1 MVAPSLIPRGRRFMK
16 LTCRPQRIDVPTSYL
31 LENFMD
37 RRKFFY
43 STTVLGGAVMALPRR
58 ALAQAAPALIT
69 RDAMRPQ
76 MAHGIQ
82 SGDPKADG
90 AVIWTRSDRPSR
102 LWLEWATTASF
113 ANATR
118 VRGPYLMDDT
128 DFTGRVDLAGL
139 PAGQEIFYRVVLQ
152 DLHNERVLSEPVTG
166 HLRLPAN
173 AGAKA
178 VRDVRFT
185 WSGDTAGQGW
195 GINEAWGGMKI
206 YEQMRKVNPDFF
218 LHCGDTI
225 YADGPIAAQVKL
237 ADGSL
242 WNNVVTEEVSK
253 VAETLNEYRGRY
265 RYNLMDANVRRMAAE
280 VPQIWQWDDHE
291 VVNNWSDSK
300 DLAADKRYTEKNVP
314 LLVAR
319 ATRAFHE
326 FAPIRRT
333 PDVESERVYRH
344 LPQGPLLDMFVVDMR
359 SYRGP
364 NTHNLQTSETEESAF
379 MGRPQI
385 AWLLDGL
392 KRSKSVWKVI
402 AADMPI
408 SLHVADGKDAGGR
421 DRWEASANGD
431 DGAPMGR
438 ELEIARL
445 LREIKRAGIKN
456 VVWLTADVHYTAAH
470 YFDPAKAR
478 FSDFSPFWEFV
489 SGPLN
494 AGGFGPNK
502 TDATFGMQV
511 VYQKAPNEVNAP
523 PTNGMQFFG
532 QVDIDAK
539 TKAMT
544 VTLKDL
550 AGASLY
556 TRTLAPQRS

>member
-1 MVAPSLIPRGRRFMK
+1 
-16 LTCRPQRIDVPTSYL
+16 
-31 LENFMD
+31 MD
-37 RRKFFY
+37 RRNFLNTA
-43 STTVLGGAVMALPRR
+43 SVLGGAAVATPGLV
-58 ALAQAAPALIT
+58 LAQTAPAMIT

-90 AVIWTRSDRPSR
+90 AIVWTRSDRPAR
-102 LWLEWATTASF
+102 MWLDWSTQSNF

-118 VRGPYLMDDT
+118 VRGPHLLEDS
-128 DFTGRVDLAGL
+128 DFTGRVDLTGL
-139 PAGQEIFYRVVLQ
+139 PAGQEIYYRVVLQ
-152 DLHNERVLSEPVTG
+152 DLHNERVLSEARPG
-166 HLRLPAN
+166 YLRLPVA

-178 VRDVRFT
+178 PRSVRFV

-206 YEQMRKVNPDFF
+206 YEQIRKVSPDFF

-225 YADGPIAAQVKL
+225 YADGPIPAQIKL

-242 WNNVVTEEVSK
+242 WHNVVTEEVSK
-253 VAETLNEYRGRY
+253 VAETLNEFRGRY
-265 RYNLMDANVRRMAAE
+265 RYNLMDANVRRMAAD

-291 VVNNWSDSK
+291 VCNNWSDSK
-300 DLAADKRYTEKNVP
+300 DLSGDARYTEKNIP

-319 ATRAFHE
+319 ATKSFLE
-326 FAPIRRT
+326 YAPLRRT
-333 PDVESERVYRH
+333 ADVESERVYRH
-344 LPQGPLLDMFVVDMR
+344 LPQGPLLDVFVVDMR

-364 NTHNLQTSETEESAF
+364 NSANLQEAETPESAF

-402 AADMPI
+402 AADMPL
-408 SLHVADGKDAGGR
+408 SLHVADGKEADGR

-431 DGAPMGR
+431 DGAPRGR

-445 LREIKRAGIKN
+445 LHEIKRAGIRN

-470 YFDPAKAR
+470 YFDPAKAS

-494 AGGFGPNK
+494 AGSFGPNK

-511 VYQKAPNEVNAP
+511 MYQKAPQEQNTAP
-523 PTNGMQFFG
+523 TAGLQFFG
-532 QVDIDAK
+532 QVDIDSR

-550 AGASLY
+550 TGASLY
-556 TRTLAPQRS
+556 AKTLEPQRT

>member
-1 MVAPSLIPRGRRFMK
+1 
-16 LTCRPQRIDVPTSYL
+16 
-31 LENFMD
+31 MD
-37 RRKFFY
+37 RRLF
-43 STTVLGGAVMALPRR
+43 LAQGALMGGAVVAPASRVW
-58 ALAQAAPALIT
+58 AQATAPAVVT

-76 MAHGIQ
+76 MPFGIQ

-90 AVIWTRSDRPSR
+90 AVIWTRSDRPAR
-102 LWLEWATTASF
+102 LWLDWSTTASF

-118 VRGPYLMDDT
+118 VRGPHMLEST
-128 DFTGRVDLAGL
+128 DFTGRVDLSGL

-152 DLHNERVLSEPVTG
+152 DLHNERVLSEAVQG
-166 HLRLPAN
+166 HLRLPPA
-173 AGAKA
+173 AMSGRAS
-178 VRDVRFT
+178 RDVRFV

-206 YEQMRKVNPDFF
+206 YEQMRRTNPDFF
-218 LHCGDTI
+218 LHSGDTV
-225 YADGPIAAQVKL
+225 YADGPISAEVKL
-237 ADGSL
+237 ADGSV

-265 RYNLMDANVRRMAAE
+265 RYNLMDANVRRMAAD

-291 VVNNWSDSK
+291 VVNNYSDAK
-300 DLAADKRYTEKNVP
+300 DLSDDSRYKEKNVP

-319 ATRAFHE
+319 ATQAFHE
-326 FAPIRRT
+326 YAPIRRT
-333 PDVESERVYRH
+333 ADVESERIYRH
-344 LPQGPLLDMFVVDMR
+344 LPQGPLLDLFVVDMR

-364 NTHNLQTSETEESAF
+364 NTDNLQTTESETTAF
-379 MGRPQI
+379 MGRPQLD
-385 AWLLDGL
+385 WLLDGL

-408 SLHVADGKDAGGR
+408 GLHVPDGKK
-421 DRWEASANGD
+421 WEAMANGE
-431 DGAPMGR
+431 DGGPKGR
-438 ELEIARL
+438 ELEIAGL
-445 LREIKRAGIKN
+445 LRAIKQAGIRN

-470 YFDPAKAR
+470 FYDPAKAQ

-502 TDATFGMQV
+502 VDGTFGLQV
-511 VYQKAPNEVNAP
+511 MYQKAPEAPNAP
-523 PTNGMQFFG
+523 PSSGMQFFG

-539 TKAMT
+539 TRAMT
-544 VTLKDL
+544 VTLKDI

-556 TRTLAPQRS
+556 SKTLAPQRT

>member
-1 MVAPSLIPRGRRFMK
+1 
-16 LTCRPQRIDVPTSYL
+16 
-31 LENFMD
+31 MD
-37 RRKFFY
+37 RRSFLNT
-43 STTVLGGAVMALPRR
+43 SSVLGAAIAAPG
-58 ALAQAAPALIT
+58 LAQAQTAPAVIT
-69 RDAMRPQ
+69 RDAMRPH

-82 SGDPKADG
+82 SGDPTANG
-90 AVIWTRSDRPSR
+90 AIIWTRSDRPAR
-102 LWLEWATTASF
+102 LWLEWSTQASF

-118 VRGPYLMDDT
+118 VRGPYMLEDS
-128 DFTGRVDLAGL
+128 DFTGRVDLTGL

-152 DLHNERVLSEPVTG
+152 DLHNERVLSEAMPG
-166 HLRLPAN
+166 HLRLPA
-173 AGAKA
+173 AMGSKA
-178 VRDVRFT
+178 LRDVRFT

-206 YEQMRKVNPDFF
+206 YEQIRKVNPDFF
-218 LHCGDTI
+218 LHSGDTI

-237 ADGSL
+237 ADGTV

-253 VAETLNEYRGRY
+253 VAETLNEFRGRY
-265 RYNLMDANVRRMAAE
+265 RYNLMDANVRRMAAD

-291 VVNNWSDSK
+291 VANNWSDSK
-300 DLAADKRYTEKNVP
+300 DLSGDARYTEKNVP
-314 LLVAR
+314 LLTAR
-319 ATRAFHE
+319 ATKSFLE
-326 FAPIRRT
+326 YAPLRRT
-333 PDVESERVYRH
+333 ADVESERVYRH

-364 NTHNLQTSETEESAF
+364 NTDNLQTSESAESAF
-379 MGRPQI
+379 MGRPQM

-392 KRSKSVWKVI
+392 KRSKAVWKVI

-408 SLHVADGKDAGGR
+408 SLQVPDGKDAAGH

-431 DGAPMGR
+431 DGAPRGR
-438 ELEIARL
+438 EIEIARL
-445 LREIKRAGIKN
+445 LREIKRAGIQN

-470 YFDPAKAR
+470 YFDPAKAK

-494 AGGFGPNK
+494 AGSFGPNK

-511 VYQKAPNEVNAP
+511 VYQKAPQEQNTAP
-523 PTNGMQFFG
+523 TAGLQFFG

-550 AGASLY
+550 TGASLY
-556 TRTLAPQRS
+556 SKTLAPQRG

>member
-1 MVAPSLIPRGRRFMK
+1 
-16 LTCRPQRIDVPTSYL
+16 
-31 LENFMD
+31 MD
-37 RRKFFY
+37 RRTFLTT
-43 STTVLGGAVMALPRR
+43 STTVIGASLALPNL
-58 ALAQAAPALIT
+58 ALAQSAPALIT
-69 RDAMRPQ
+69 RDGARPQ

-90 AVIWTRSDRPSR
+90 AVIWTRSDRPAR

-113 ANATR
+113 NNATR
-118 VRGPYLMDDT
+118 VRGPYLIEDS
-128 DFTGRVDLAGL
+128 DFTGRVDLTGL

-152 DLHNERVLSEPVTG
+152 DLHNERVLSEAVAG
-166 HLRLPAN
+166 HLRLPVMV
-173 AGAKA
+173 GAKA
-178 VRDVRFT
+178 ARDVRFT

-218 LHCGDTI
+218 LHSGDTI
-225 YADGPIAAQVKL
+225 YADGPIQAQVKL
-237 ADGSL
+237 ADGTL

-291 VVNNWSDSK
+291 VSNNWSDAK
-300 DLAADKRYTEKNVP
+300 DVSADARYTEKNVP

-319 ATRAFHE
+319 ATKSFLE
-326 FAPIRRT
+326 YAPLRRT

-344 LPQGPLLDMFVVDMR
+344 LPQGPLLDLFVVDMR
-359 SYRGP
+359 SYRGA
-364 NTHNLQTSETEESAF
+364 NSANLQTVENDDSAF

-392 KRSKSVWKVI
+392 KRSKSTWKVI

-408 SLHVADGKDAGGR
+408 SLHVGDGKDAQGR
-421 DRWEASANGD
+421 DKWEAIANGD
-431 DGAPMGR
+431 DGVPLGR

-445 LREIKRAGIKN
+445 LREIKRSNIKN

-470 YFDPAKAR
+470 YFDPTKAK
-478 FSDFSPFWEFV
+478 FSDFAPFWEFV

-511 VYQKAPNEVNAP
+511 MYQKAPPEVNAP

-539 TKAMT
+539 TRAMT

-550 AGASLY
+550 AGTSLY
-556 TRTLAPQRS
+556 VKTLAPQRA

>member
-1 MVAPSLIPRGRRFMK
+1 MGRSFTYWSV
-16 LTCRPQRIDVPTSYL
+16 L
-31 LENFMD
+31 MD
-37 RRKFFY
+37 RRNFLN
-43 STTVLGGAVMALPRR
+43 STAVLGSVAVAVPGL
-58 ALAQAAPALIT
+58 ALAQTAPAVIT

-82 SGDPKADG
+82 SGDPTSDG
-90 AVIWTRSDRPSR
+90 AVIWTRSDRPAR

-118 VRGPYLMDDT
+118 VRGPYLMEDS
-128 DFTGRVDLAGL
+128 DFTGRVDLTGL

-152 DLHNERVLSEPVTG
+152 DLHNERVLSEAMPG
-166 HLRLPAN
+166 HLRLPAA
-173 AGAKA
+173 AGARA

-206 YEQMRKVNPDFF
+206 YEQMRRVNPDFF
-218 LHCGDTI
+218 LHSGDTI
-225 YADGPIAAQVKL
+225 YADGPIQAQVKL
-237 ADGSL
+237 PDGSI
-242 WNNVVTEEVSK
+242 WNNLVTEEVSK

-265 RYNLMDANVRRMAAE
+265 RYNLMDANVRRMAAD

-291 VVNNWSDSK
+291 VCNNWSDAK
-300 DLAADKRYTEKNVP
+300 DLSADKRYIEKNVP

-319 ATRAFHE
+319 ATKSFLE
-326 FAPIRRT
+326 YAPLRRT
-333 PDVESERVYRH
+333 ADVESERVYRH
-344 LPQGPLLDMFVVDMR
+344 LPQGPLLDLFVVDMR

-364 NTHNLQTSETEESAF
+364 NSHNLQTSETEESAF

-408 SLHVADGKDAGGR
+408 SLQVADGQDGEGR
-421 DRWEASANGD
+421 NKWEAVANGD
-431 DGAPMGR
+431 DGAPLGR
-438 ELEIARL
+438 ELEMARL
-445 LREIKRAGIKN
+445 LREIKRAGIRN

-470 YFDPAKAR
+470 YFDPAKAK

-494 AGGFGPNK
+494 AGSFGPNK

-511 VYQKAPNEVNAP
+511 VYQKAPQEQNTAP
-523 PTNGMQFFG
+523 TAGLQFFG

-539 TKAMT
+539 SKAMT

-550 AGASLY
+550 TGASLY
-556 TRTLAPQRS
+556 AKTLAPQRA

>member
-1 MVAPSLIPRGRRFMK
+1 M
-16 LTCRPQRIDVPTSYL
+16 PTSFDHRSI
-31 LENFMD
+31 FMD
-37 RRKFFY
+37 RRNFL
-43 STTVLGGAVMALPRR
+43 STTSILGSAAMAAPAI
-58 ALAQAAPALIT
+58 ALAQTAPALIT

-82 SGDPKADG
+82 SGDPQADG
-90 AVIWTRSDRPSR
+90 ALIWTRSDRPAR
-102 LWLEWATTASF
+102 LWVEWATTASF

-118 VRGPYLMDDT
+118 VRGPYLMEDT
-128 DFTGRVDLAGL
+128 DFTGRLDLAGL

-152 DLHNERVLSEPVTG
+152 DLHNERVLSEAMQG
-166 HLRLPAN
+166 HLRLPASI
-173 AGAKA
+173 GSKA
-178 VRDVRFT
+178 LRDVRFA

-206 YEQMRKVNPDFF
+206 YEQIRKVNPDFF

-225 YADGPIAAQVKL
+225 YADGPITAQVKL
-237 ADGSL
+237 ADGTL
-242 WNNVVTEEVSK
+242 WNNLVTEEVSK

-265 RYNLMDANVRRMAAE
+265 RYNLMDANVRRMGAD

-291 VVNNWSDSK
+291 VSNNWSDSK
-300 DLAADKRYTEKNVP
+300 DVSGDKRYTEKNVP
-314 LLVAR
+314 LLLAR
-319 ATRAFHE
+319 ATKAFHE
-326 FAPIRRT
+326 YAPLRRT
-333 PDVESERVYRH
+333 ADVESERVYRH

-364 NTHNLQTSETEESAF
+364 NSANLQTAETAESAF

-392 KRSKSVWKVI
+392 KRSKAVWKVI

-408 SLHVADGKDAGGR
+408 GLHVADGKDAEGR
-421 DRWEASANGD
+421 DKWEAVANGN
-431 DGAPMGR
+431 DGPPLGR
-438 ELEIARL
+438 EIEISRL
-445 LREIKRAGIKN
+445 LREIKRAGIQN

-470 YFDPAKAR
+470 YFDPAHAQ
-478 FSDFSPFWEFV
+478 FSDFNPFWEFV

-494 AGGFGPNK
+494 AGSFGPNK

-511 VYQKAPNEVNAP
+511 VYQKAPQEQNTAP
-523 PTNGMQFFG
+523 TAGLQFFG

-539 TKAMT
+539 THAMT

-550 AGASLY
+550 TGASLY
-556 TRTLAPQRS
+556 AKTLAPHRA

>member
-1 MVAPSLIPRGRRFMK
+1 MGSK
-16 LTCRPQRIDVPTSYL
+16 
-31 LENFMD
+31 
-37 RRKFFY
+37 
-43 STTVLGGAVMALPRR
+43 AL
-58 ALAQAAPALIT
+58 
-69 RDAMRPQ
+69 
-76 MAHGIQ
+76 
-82 SGDPKADG
+82 
-90 AVIWTRSDRPSR
+90 
-102 LWLEWATTASF
+102 
-113 ANATR
+113 
-118 VRGPYLMDDT
+118 
-128 DFTGRVDLAGL
+128 
-139 PAGQEIFYRVVLQ
+139 
-152 DLHNERVLSEPVTG
+152 
-166 HLRLPAN
+166 
-173 AGAKA
+173 
-178 VRDVRFT
+178 RDVRFT

-206 YEQMRKVNPDFF
+206 YEQIRKVNPDFF
-218 LHCGDTI
+218 LHSGDTI

-237 ADGSL
+237 ADGTV

-253 VAETLNEYRGRY
+253 VAETLNEFRGRY
-265 RYNLMDANVRRMAAE
+265 RYNLMDANVRRMAAD

-291 VVNNWSDSK
+291 VANNWSDSK
-300 DLAADKRYTEKNVP
+300 DLSGDARYTEKNVP
-314 LLVAR
+314 LLTAR
-319 ATRAFHE
+319 ATKSFLE
-326 FAPIRRT
+326 YAPLRRT
-333 PDVESERVYRH
+333 ADVESERVYRH

-364 NTHNLQTSETEESAF
+364 NTDNLQTSESAESAF

-392 KRSKSVWKVI
+392 KRSKAVWKVI

-408 SLHVADGKDAGGR
+408 SLQVPDGKDAAGH

-431 DGAPMGR
+431 DGAPRGR
-438 ELEIARL
+438 EIEIARL
-445 LREIKRAGIKN
+445 LREIKRAGIQN

-470 YFDPAKAR
+470 YFDPAKAK

-494 AGGFGPNK
+494 AGSFGPNK

-511 VYQKAPNEVNAP
+511 VYQKAPQEQNTAP
-523 PTNGMQFFG
+523 TAGLQFFG

-550 AGASLY
+550 TGASLY
-556 TRTLAPQRS
+556 SKTLAPHRG

>member
-1 MVAPSLIPRGRRFMK
+1 
-16 LTCRPQRIDVPTSYL
+16 
-31 LENFMD
+31 MD
-37 RRKFFY
+37 RRAFLT
-43 STTVLGGAVMALPRR
+43 STTLSGA
-58 ALAQAAPALIT
+58 ALASTGLTSAQTAPALIT
-69 RDAMRPQ
+69 RDSARPQ

-90 AVIWTRSDRPSR
+90 AVIWTRSDRPAR
-102 LWLEWATTASF
+102 MWVEWATTASF
-113 ANATR
+113 NSPTR
-118 VRGPYLMDDT
+118 VRGPYLMEDS
-128 DFTGRVDLAGL
+128 DFTGRLDLSGL

-152 DLHNERVLSEPVTG
+152 DLHNERVLSEALPG
-166 HLRLPAN
+166 HMRLPAL
-173 AGAKA
+173 AGAEVA
-178 VRDVRFT
+178 RDVRFT

-218 LHCGDTI
+218 LHSGDTI
-225 YADGPIAAQVKL
+225 YADGPIQAQVKL
-237 ADGSL
+237 ADGTL
-242 WNNVVTEEVSK
+242 WNNLVTEEVSK
-253 VAETLNEYRGRY
+253 VAETLNEFRGRY

-291 VVNNWSDSK
+291 VTNNWSDAK
-300 DLAADKRYTEKNVP
+300 DLGADKRYGEKNTP
-314 LLVAR
+314 LLIAR
-319 ATRAFHE
+319 GTKAFME
-326 FAPIRRT
+326 YAPLRRT
-333 PDVESERVYRH
+333 ADIESERVYRH
-344 LPQGPLLDMFVVDMR
+344 LPQGPLLDLFVVDMR
-359 SYRGP
+359 SYRGR
-364 NTHNLQTSETEESAF
+364 NSANLQTIENDDSAF

-392 KRSKSVWKVI
+392 MRSKSTWKVI
-402 AADMPI
+402 AADMPL
-408 SLHVADGKDAGGR
+408 SLHVGDGKDAQGR
-421 DRWEASANGD
+421 DRWEGSANGD
-431 DGAPMGR
+431 DGAPLGR

-470 YFDPAKAR
+470 YFDPAQAKFAY
-478 FSDFSPFWEFV
+478 FSPFWEFV

-511 VYQKAPNEVNAP
+511 MYQKAPTEVNAP

-539 TKAMT
+539 TRAMT

-550 AGASLY
+550 AGTSLY
-556 TRTLAPQRS
+556 TKTLAPLAA